1 MKHAR
6 GRRILEPTPPH
17 SAGNTIVASKACRCH
32 SCETLREA
40 DMDNVNGAVR
50 AFIADPV
57 LQKRLAKYLVQR
69 CFRNSALEDLH
80 AGTAPDSRAELRK
93 QRWTRYFAN

>member
-1 MKHAR
+1 
-6 GRRILEPTPPH
+6 
-17 SAGNTIVASKACRCH
+17 
-32 SCETLREA
+32 
-40 DMDNVNGAVR
+40 MDNVNGVVR

-80 AGTAPDSRAELRK
+80 AGTAPESKEIIPM
-93 QRWTRYFAN
+93 W